1 MINLREAFAEV
12 LKGRSLDAAEAE
24 SVMGEVLD
32 DVVPDALV
40 AGFLVALKMKGE
52 TAAELTGGAR
62 AMRKRA
68 RPLALNNEKVL
79 DAAGKVV
86 ATGSNVLDTA
96 GTGGDG
102 AGTYNIST
110 AAAMVA
116 ATAGVPVAKHGNR
129 AISGRVGAA
138 DVLERFGVKIELDAA
153 GLKRCLEEAGCCF
166 VFAPAYHPALARL
179 ALLRRTLGIRTIF
192 NLIAP
197 LANPARPLRQLL
209 GVSEP
214 RLLRPMAEA
223 LAALGVVHAMVV
235 HGDDGLDEISISTS
249 TRVIEV
255 KGGELRAYQIAP
267 AEFGLTPASAASFLT
282 ADAAEATELLR
293 RTLAGDPG
301 PARDVLALNAGAAIY
316 VGGRADTLLDGVA
329 RAREIL
335 ASGRALDTI
344 ERMRRASLGE
354 LVAPR

>member
-1 MINLREAFAEV
+1 VINLRGAFDEV

-24 SVMGEVLD
+24 GVIGEILD

-52 TAAELTGGAR
+52 AAAELTGGAR

-68 RPLALNNEKVL
+68 RPLNLN
-79 DAAGKVV
+79 DG
-86 ATGSNVLDTA
+86 NVLDTA

-102 AGTYNIST
+102 AGTFNIST

-116 ATAGVPVAKHGNR
+116 AAAGVPVAKHGNR

-138 DVLERFGVKIELDAA
+138 DVLERFGVKLDLDAA
-153 GLKRCLEEAGCCF
+153 GLRRCLVQAGCCF

-179 ALLRRTLGIRTIF
+179 AVLRRTLGIRTLF

-197 LANPARPLRQLL
+197 LSNPARPLRQLL

-235 HGDDGLDEISISTS
+235 HGNDGLDEVSLGAP
-249 TRVIEV
+249 TRVVEV
-255 KGGELRAYQIAP
+255 KGGELREYEIAP
-267 AEFGLTPASAASFLT
+267 EDFGLTPASAAGFLT
-282 ADAAEATELLR
+282 ADAKEATEMLR
-293 RTLAGDPG
+293 RTLAGEPG
-301 PARDVLALNAGAAIY
+301 PAQDVLALNAGASIY
-316 VGGRADTLLDGVA
+316 VGAGAATLAEGVSVA
-329 RAREIL
+329 RKII

-344 ERMRRASLGE
+344 ERLRRASTGE
-354 LVAPR
+354 STASA

>member
-1 MINLREAFAEV
+1 
-12 LKGRSLDAAEAE
+12 
-24 SVMGEVLD
+24 
-32 DVVPDALV
+32 
-40 AGFLVALKMKGE
+40 
-52 TAAELTGGAR
+52 
-62 AMRKRA
+62 
-68 RPLALNNEKVL
+68 
-79 DAAGKVV
+79 
-86 ATGSNVLDTA
+86 
-96 GTGGDG
+96 
-102 AGTYNIST
+102 
-110 AAAMVA
+110 MVA
-116 ATAGVPVAKHGNR
+116 AAAGVLVAKHGNR
-129 AISGRVGAA
+129 AVSGRVGAA

-153 GLKRCLEEAGCCF
+153 GLKRCLEQAGCCF

-179 ALLRRTLGIRTIF
+179 ALLRRTLGIRTVF

-235 HGDDGLDEISISTS
+235 HGGDGLDEISISTS

-255 KGGELRAYQIAP
+255 KDGELRTYEIAP
-267 AEFGLTPASAASFLT
+267 ADFGLMAASAASFLT
-282 ADAAEATELLR
+282 ADSAEATELLR
-293 RTLAGDPG
+293 RTLGGDPG
-301 PARDVLALNAGAAIY
+301 PAQNVLALNAGAAIY
-316 VGGRADTLLDGVA
+316 VGGRADTLLDGVS

-354 LVAPR
+354 PVAPR

>member
-1 MINLREAFAEV
+1 MINLRAAFDEV
-12 LKGRSLDAAEAE
+12 LKGRALDAAEAE
-24 SVMGEVLD
+24 GVIGEILD

-52 TAAELTGGAR
+52 AATELTGGAR
-62 AMRKRA
+62 ALRKRA
-68 RPLALNNEKVL
+68 RPLNLN
-79 DAAGKVV
+79 DG
-86 ATGSNVLDTA
+86 NVLDTA

-102 AGTYNIST
+102 AGTFNIST

-116 ATAGVPVAKHGNR
+116 AAAGVAVAKHGNR

-138 DVLERFGVKIELDAA
+138 DVLERFGVKLDLDAA
-153 GLKRCLEEAGCCF
+153 GLKRCLEQAGCCF

-179 ALLRRTLGIRTIF
+179 AVLRRTLGIRTLF

-235 HGDDGLDEISISTS
+235 HGNDGLDEISLSAA
-249 TRVIEV
+249 TRVVEV
-255 KGGELRAYQIAP
+255 RGGELREYEIAP
-267 AEFGLTPASAASFLT
+267 EEFGLTAASAAAFLT
-282 ADAAEATELLR
+282 ADANEATELLL

-301 PARDVLALNAGAAIY
+301 AAHDILALNAGAAIY
-316 VGGRADTLLDGVA
+316 VGGAATSLAEGVGRA
-329 RAREIL
+329 RAVI

-344 ERMRRASLGE
+344 ERMRRASHGE
-354 LVAPR
+354 SVAPG

>member
-1 MINLREAFAEV
+1 VINLRGAFDEV

-24 SVMGEVLD
+24 GVVGEILD

-52 TAAELTGGAR
+52 AAAELTGGAR
-62 AMRKRA
+62 AMRMRA
-68 RPLALNNEKVL
+68 RPLNLN
-79 DAAGKVV
+79 DG
-86 ATGSNVLDTA
+86 NVLDTA

-102 AGTYNIST
+102 AGTFNIST

-116 ATAGVPVAKHGNR
+116 AAAGVPVAKHGNR

-138 DVLERFGVKIELDAA
+138 DVLERFGVKIDLDAA
-153 GLKRCLEEAGCCF
+153 GLRRCLDQAGCCF

-179 ALLRRTLGIRTIF
+179 AMLRRTLGIRSLF

-197 LANPARPLRQLL
+197 LSNPARPLRQLL

-235 HGDDGLDEISISTS
+235 HGNDGLDEISLGAP
-249 TRVIEV
+249 TRVVEV
-255 KGGELRAYQIAP
+255 KGGELREYEITP
-267 AEFGLTPASAASFLT
+267 ETFGVTPASAAGFLT
-282 ADAAEATELLR
+282 ADAKEATEMLR
-293 RTLAGDPG
+293 RTLAGKPG
-301 PARDVLALNAGAAIY
+301 PAQDVLALNAGAAIY
-316 VGGRADTLLDGVA
+316 VGAGAATLAEGVSLA
-329 RAREIL
+329 RTIIV
-335 ASGRALDTI
+335 SGRALDTL
-344 ERMRRASLGE
+344 ERLRRASGGE
-354 LVAPR
+354 TAAPA

>member
-1 MINLREAFAEV
+1 MINLRAAFDQV
-12 LKGRSLDAAEAE
+12 LRSRSLDAAEAE
-24 SVMGEVLD
+24 GVIGEILD

-52 TAAELTGGAR
+52 AAAELTGGAR

-68 RPLALNNEKVL
+68 RPLELN
-79 DAAGKVV
+79 G
-86 ATGSNVLDTA
+86 GNVLDTA

-102 AGTYNIST
+102 AGTFNIST

-116 ATAGVPVAKHGNR
+116 AAAGVPVAKHGNR
-129 AISGRVGAA
+129 AVSGRVGAA
-138 DVLERFGVKIELDAA
+138 DVLERFGVKIDLDAA
-153 GLKRCLEEAGCCF
+153 GLQRCLEQSGCCF
-166 VFAPAYHPALARL
+166 VFAPAYHPALARM
-179 ALLRRTLGIRTIF
+179 AVLRRTLAIRTLF

-197 LANPARPLRQLL
+197 LSNPARPLRQLL

-235 HGDDGLDEISISTS
+235 HGNDGLDEISLGTS
-249 TRVIEV
+249 TRVVEV
-255 KGGELRAYQIAP
+255 NNGELRDYEIAP
-267 AEFGLTPASAASFLT
+267 EDFGLTPASAASFLT
-282 ADAAEATELLR
+282 ADAEEATELLR

-301 PARDVLALNAGAAIY
+301 PAHDVLALNAGAAIY
-316 VGGRADTLLDGVA
+316 VGGGSATLVEGVSRAQT
-329 RAREIL
+329 II

-344 ERMRRASLGE
+344 EKLRRASGG
-354 LVAPR
+354 APTGPA

>member
-1 MINLREAFAEV
+1 VINLRAAFDQV

-24 SVMGEVLD
+24 GVIGEILD

-68 RPLALNNEKVL
+68 RTVNLNN
-79 DAAGKVV
+79 G
-86 ATGSNVLDTA
+86 NVLDTA

-102 AGTYNIST
+102 AGTFNIST

-116 ATAGVPVAKHGNR
+116 AAVGVPVAKHGNR

-138 DVLERFGVKIELDAA
+138 DVLERFGVKIDLDAA
-153 GLKRCLEEAGCCF
+153 GLRRCYEQAGCCF

-179 ALLRRTLGIRTIF
+179 AVLRRTLGIRTLF

-197 LANPARPLRQLL
+197 LSNPARPLRQLL

-235 HGDDGLDEISISTS
+235 HGNDGLDEISLSAP
-249 TRVIEV
+249 TRVVEV
-255 KGGELRAYQIAP
+255 KSGELREFEIAP
-267 AEFGLTPASAASFLT
+267 EDFGLTPASAVGFLA
-282 ADAAEATELLR
+282 ADANDATEMLR
-293 RTLAGDPG
+293 RTLAGDSG
-301 PARDVLALNAGAAIY
+301 PAQDVLALNAGAAIY
-316 VGGRADTLLDGVA
+316 VGGGAATIAEGIVLA
-329 RAREIL
+329 RKII
-335 ASGRALDTI
+335 ASGRALDTL
-344 ERMRRASLGE
+344 ERLRRASNGE
-354 LVAPR
+354 ATALI

>member
-1 MINLREAFAEV
+1 MNLRAAFGEV
-12 LKGRSLDAAEAE
+12 LRGRSLDAAEAE
-24 SVMGEVLD
+24 GVVGEILD

-40 AGFLVALKMKGE
+40 AGFLVALKVKGE
-52 TAAELTGGAR
+52 GAAELTGGAR
-62 AMRKRA
+62 AMRRRA
-68 RPLALNNEKVL
+68 RKLNLN
-79 DAAGKVV
+79 DG
-86 ATGSNVLDTA
+86 NVLDTA

-102 AGTYNIST
+102 AGTFNIST

-116 ATAGVPVAKHGNR
+116 AAAGVPVAKHGNR

-138 DVLERFGVKIELDAA
+138 DVLERFGVKIDLDAA
-153 GLKRCLEEAGCCF
+153 GLRRCLDQAGCCF

-179 ALLRRTLGIRTIF
+179 AVLRRTLGIRTLF

-197 LANPARPLRQLL
+197 LSNPARPLHQLL

-235 HGDDGLDEISISTS
+235 HGNDGLDEISLSAP
-249 TRVIEV
+249 TRVVEL
-255 KGGELRAYQIAP
+255 KDGELRQYEIAP
-267 AEFGLTPASAASFLT
+267 ETFGLTPASAASFL
-282 ADAAEATELLR
+282 AEDANEATEMLR

-301 PARDVLALNAGAAIY
+301 PAQDVLALNAGAAIY
-316 VGGRADTLLDGVA
+316 VGGGAVTLDEGVGLA
-329 RAREIL
+329 RKIV

-344 ERMRRASLGE
+344 EKMRRASLGE
-354 LVAPR
+354 TAAPA